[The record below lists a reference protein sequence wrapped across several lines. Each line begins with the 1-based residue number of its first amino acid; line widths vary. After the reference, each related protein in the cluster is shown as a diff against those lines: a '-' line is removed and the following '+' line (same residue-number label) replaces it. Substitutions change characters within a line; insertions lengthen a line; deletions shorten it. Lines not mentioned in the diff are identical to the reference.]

1 MSSLSGSR
9 LEGKRVL
16 VTGASRGAGF
26 GIAKAFAAAGAQ
38 VFGTARSA
46 DKLARL
52 QAEIAAAG
60 GKCSVIAGDLAT
72 RAGVRA
78 IAAQCGEID
87 VLVNNAAVT
96 LGANVSLLEQTD
108 ADWDM
113 EFAINVTAPITL
125 MQALVPGMIGRGGGR
140 VINIS
145 SIAAAMPNP
154 HHVAYAASKAALEV
168 ASKAAAIDFG
178 PHGVRV
184 NVVALGMTDTDAL
197 HEHPTLQ
204 GGLTVEDIG
213 WMATPI
219 GRVGRIDEVA
229 ALCLL
234 LAGDAVDSITGIVIT
249 VDGGITAGS
258 FNGRQRRTQP

>member
-1 MSSLSGSR
+1 MSSLA
-9 LEGKRVL
+9 GKRVL
-16 VTGASRGAGF
+16 VTGASRGAGH
-26 GIAKAFAAAGAQ
+26 GIARAFAAAGAE
-38 VFGTARSA
+38 VIATARSA
-46 DKLARL
+46 DKLAQL
-52 QAEIAAAG
+52 QALITADG
-60 GKCSVIAGDLAT
+60 GRCAFIPGDLAT

-87 VLVNNAAVT
+87 VLVNNAALT

-125 MQALVPGMIGRGGGR
+125 MQALVPGMIARGAGR

-145 SIAAAMPNP
+145 SIAAARPNP

-168 ASKAAAIDFG
+168 ASKGAAIDFA

-184 NVVALGMTDTDAL
+184 NVVALGLTDTDAL
-197 HEHPTLQ
+197 HEHPMVQ
-204 GGLTVEDIG
+204 AGLTVEDIG

-229 ALCLL
+229 ALCVF
-234 LAGDAVDSITGIVIT
+234 LAGDAADVITGIVIT
-249 VDGGITAGS
+249 VDGGGTAGS
-258 FNGRQRRTQP
+258 FNGRQGRKPQ